1 MSKPLTAEEA
11 IEQLRKNLGE
21 YATPETLRS
30 LAAQVDAD
38 ATGRLTVLYSGPA
51 ANGVWS
57 TQVIDAMVE
66 AGEDVRVINKSEA
79 AKFLTSDDF
88 YHALAQAYD
97 IPARAL
103 IDGSYRGPATAWLY
117 HPENGPWADAS
128 GRFADAT
135 KGEVVAIV
143 GDADPGRVFGKVE
156 VPHILANPNVTRIE
170 GIPRETLAA
179 MSKPGDTQA
188 AFEMIVARAREHDG
202 RLRVA
207 VPDAINYR
215 GQLLYDASSRLRVD
229 SRGYF
234 EGTSIEG
241 KAPALHGE
249 TRALSENMNPPTKHA
264 LAGQARIE
272 EAWQQEMLRAQG
284 AGEIPESSRLDPHL
298 RGLNLGLAAEAAIT
312 AHEWNETRQRAQVFR
327 DTLRNDTAAMDA
339 YVQQGAQTG
348 GVLVGS
354 AAGGVTAATLGMGT
368 GGTALLVAG
377 EGYLFGK
384 AAERGVELWQQHDI
398 RNITSEGV
406 DWAFNGRQWIR
417 EDLRAD
423 MVNDARDLPR
433 QQNFAAL
440 PDKAREL
447 SSMASVVAVER
458 ALGQVPTPRD
468 PFVQPAG
475 DGGEP
480 WRYHAERGAWAREV
494 VTAYDV
500 NNQPSARETVEAK
513 GDEAAQLSADA
524 MRIIDRNL
532 AAGPAEI
539 AARYQQG
546 HKAHGYDQTP
556 SGAMPDA
563 VTTALNP
570 DLLQAS
576 DGRHYRC
583 DAQGTWTHEGK
594 TADPTRALELELTR
608 DRLLPALE
616 NHRQQLD
623 HMPTWQPPT
632 PEMQDKA
639 MLREAYRDHG
649 IDRETRQEYFDA
661 SYLAVQ
667 RTRADTGVTAATT
680 SLVLGQD
687 VSGRFTPDSPIHHLR
702 MDADGAVRIA
712 AITTP
717 EDIARALT
725 DVRTRERS
733 EHIAPT
739 EDAAIRVRAPIEQ
752 AEPAAREQRAPLI
765 NAPTHPDARMYQ
777 SILHHVQT
785 EDRRRGREPDDI
797 SERLAAGLTVDAKAR
812 GLQTVGFFRMSD
824 DGTRAFM
831 ADTPDPST
839 PWARTAA
846 SDIAAAVRQDLQ
858 ASSEK
863 VADINLQQGMH
874 AAQQQGIQAQ
884 EAARPRMA

>member
-1 MSKPLTAEEA
+1 MSNGYFLADTNSLVYAYRAGGRELLDLHLDIAKQHDRKLAITERVFIEIDKGPLQYELLQYISERGIPVLPNPSTKESIASGDITTTSAGEESMLEVA
-11 IEQLRKNLGE
+11 KQEG
-21 YATPETLRS
+21 
-30 LAAQVDAD
+30 
-38 ATGRLTVLYSGPA
+38 
-51 ANGVWS
+51 
-57 TQVIDAMVE
+57 E
-66 AGEDVRVINKSEA
+66 AGR
-79 AKFLTSDDF
+79 
-88 YHALAQAYD
+88 
-97 IPARAL
+97 
-103 IDGSYRGPATAWLY
+103 
-117 HPENGPWADAS
+117 
-128 GRFADAT
+128 
-135 KGEVVAIV
+135 
-143 GDADPGRVFGKVE
+143 
-156 VPHILANPNVTRIE
+156 VTRIWSDDKFFDSPQIATQNPGAHRSMSSE
-170 GIPRETLAA
+170 LLDEAYDQKFIDATDYEKYRAGYTAQQVFIDSQRLNGFRYDLA
-179 MSKPGDTQA
+179 SRDIDVPHGP
-188 AFEMIVARAREHDG
+188 
-202 RLRVA
+202 RLRGA
-207 VPDAINYR
+207 AAGIAI
-215 GQLLYDASSRLRVD
+215 
-229 SRGYF
+229 
-234 EGTSIEG
+234 
-241 KAPALHGE
+241 
-249 TRALSENMNPPTKHA
+249 
-264 LAGQARIE
+264 
-272 EAWQQEMLRAQG
+272 
-284 AGEIPESSRLDPHL
+284 
-298 RGLNLGLAAEAAIT
+298 EAAIT
-312 AHEWNETRQRAQVFR
+312 AHEWDETRQRAQVFR
-327 DTLRNDTAAMDA
+327 DTLRNDTAATDA
-339 YVQQGAQTG
+339 YVRQGAQTG

-368 GGTALLVAG
+368 GGTALLVTG
-377 EGYLFGK
+377 EAYVFGK
-384 AAERGVELWQQHDI
+384 AAERGVELWQQHGVY
-398 RNITSEGV
+398 NIKSEGV

-423 MVNDARDLPR
+423 MVNDARDLPQ

-447 SSMASVVAVER
+447 SAMASIVAVER

-480 WRYHAERGAWAREV
+480 WRYRADRGVWAREV
-494 VTAYDV
+494 VTAYDI
-500 NNQPSARETVEAK
+500 NDQPSARDTVEAK
-513 GDEAAQLSADA
+513 GEQAAQLSADA

-546 HKAHGYDQTP
+546 HKAHGYDQTS
-556 SGAMPDA
+556 SGAMPEA

-570 DLLQAS
+570 DLLPAS
-576 DGRHYRC
+576 DGKHYRR
-583 DAQGTWTHEGK
+583 DAQGAWTQEGK
-594 TADPTRALELELTR
+594 SADATRALELELTR

-623 HMPTWQPPT
+623 RMPTWQPPT

-639 MLREAYRDHG
+639 MLREAYRHHG

-687 VSGRFTPDSPIHHLR
+687 ASGRFTPDSPIHHLR

-725 DVRTRERS
+725 DVRSRERS

-752 AEPAAREQRAPLI
+752 AEPAGREPRAPLI

-797 SERLAAGLTVDAKAR
+797 SERLAAGLTADAKAR

-824 DGTRAFM
+824 DGMRAYM

-874 AAQQQGIQAQ
+874 PAQQQGIQAQ

>member
-1 MSKPLTAEEA
+1 MSNGYWLVDANTLAFAYRAGGPELLDLYADIAEE
-11 IEQLRKNLGE
+11 QGRKLAVTEIVRQEIKKGPLGKELLE
-21 YATPETLRS
+21 YIAAKDIPALPTPETEKLLRS
-30 LAAQVDAD
+30 GSIPRVSSGEVSMLEIAEKEYAQGRTTRIWADDKYFDSPQIMRKKPGAQRIMSAALLDEVYDQEFIDAEDYARFRDGYQKQGAFIDSARLNSFRHTFQSLTLDVVGLHQSSVTDRAVTAEAAQVTHTPAPSVERAPGTFGDLGSQPAPAVSTIAREGAD
-38 ATGRLTVLYSGPA
+38 IAPEPAGLRAAHIRGAATGAALYA
-51 ANGVWS
+51 A
-57 TQVIDAMVE
+57 TE
-66 AGEDVRVINKSEA
+66 AYA
-79 AKFLTSDDF
+79 
-88 YHALAQAYD
+88 
-97 IPARAL
+97 
-103 IDGSYRGPATAWLY
+103 
-117 HPENGPWADAS
+117 
-128 GRFADAT
+128 
-135 KGEVVAIV
+135 
-143 GDADPGRVFGKVE
+143 
-156 VPHILANPNVTRIE
+156 
-170 GIPRETLAA
+170 
-179 MSKPGDTQA
+179 
-188 AFEMIVARAREHDG
+188 
-202 RLRVA
+202 
-207 VPDAINYR
+207 
-215 GQLLYDASSRLRVD
+215 
-229 SRGYF
+229 
-234 EGTSIEG
+234 
-241 KAPALHGE
+241 
-249 TRALSENMNPPTKHA
+249 
-264 LAGQARIE
+264 
-272 EAWQQEMLRAQG
+272 
-284 AGEIPESSRLDPHL
+284 
-298 RGLNLGLAAEAAIT
+298 
-312 AHEWNETRQRAQVFR
+312 WNETRERAQVFR

-339 YVQQGAQTG
+339 YVQQGAQTTG
-348 GVLVGS
+348 ALVGT
-354 AAGGVTAATLGMGT
+354 AAGGATAVALGAGT

-384 AAERGVELWQQHDI
+384 AAERGVELWQQHGVY
-398 RNITSEGV
+398 NISSEGA

-417 EDLRAD
+417 DDLRAD
-423 MVNDARDLPR
+423 LVDDARDLPQ

-447 SSMASVVAVER
+447 SAMASIVAVER

-480 WRYHAERGAWAREV
+480 WRYRADRGAWAREV
-494 VTAYDV
+494 VTAYDI
-500 NNQPSARETVEAK
+500 NNQPSARDTVDAN
-513 GDEAAQLSADA
+513 GAQAARLSAEA
-524 MRIIDRNL
+524 LRTIDRNL

-546 HKAHGYDQTP
+546 HKAHGYDQSP
-556 SGAMPDA
+556 SGAMPEA

-576 DGRHYRC
+576 DGRHYRR
-583 DAQGTWTHEGK
+583 DAQGAWTHDGK

-616 NHRQQLD
+616 DHRQQLD
-623 HMPTWQPPT
+623 RMPTWQPPT

-639 MLREAYRDHG
+639 MLREAYRHHG

-667 RTRADTGVTAATT
+667 RTRAETGVTAATT
-680 SLVLGQD
+680 SLVLGPD
-687 VSGRFTPDSPIHHLR
+687 ESGRFTPDSPIHHLR

-717 EDIARALT
+717 EDIARALS
-725 DVRTRERS
+725 DVRARDRS

-739 EDAAIRVRAPIEQ
+739 DDAAIRVRAPIEQ
-752 AEPAAREQRAPLI
+752 AEPAGREQRAPLI
-765 NAPTHPDARMYQ
+765 NAPEHPDARMYQ

-785 EDRRRGREPDDI
+785 EDHRRGREPDDI
-797 SERLAAGLTVDAKAR
+797 SERLAAGLTADAKAR

-824 DGTRAFM
+824 DGTRAYM

-846 SDIAAAVRQDLQ
+846 SDIAAAVRQGLQ

-874 AAQQQGIQAQ
+874 PAQQQGIQAQ